1 LFIPVPDPDFLLFPD
16 PGSRGQKGTGSR
28 IRIRNTGCYACLKIT
43 GYRNH
48 KEDNRENEMEREM
61 REQRRDA
68 KDQKEQKNRENS
80 WRAGSAPPPLLFYQ
94 VRAAL

>member
-1 LFIPVPDPDFLLFPD
+1 
-16 PGSRGQKGTGSR
+16 
-28 IRIRNTGCYACLKIT
+28 
-43 GYRNH
+43 
-48 KEDNRENEMEREM
+48 MEREM

-80 WRAGSAPPPLLFYQ
+80 WRAGSAPPPLVFYQ